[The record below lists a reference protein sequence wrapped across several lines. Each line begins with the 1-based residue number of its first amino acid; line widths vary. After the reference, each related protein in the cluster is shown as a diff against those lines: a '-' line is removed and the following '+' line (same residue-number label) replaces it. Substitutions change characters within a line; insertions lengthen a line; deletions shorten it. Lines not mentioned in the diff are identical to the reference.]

1 MSEAKQSDSTAELG
15 SERLTDA
22 DLCALE
28 YAVQTLRA
36 IAERQEQV
44 GDVLEPVNDI
54 RAAAARAKT
63 ALRRLEPVVRK
74 LDGLAA

>member
-15 SERLTDA
+15 PTMLTDA
-22 DLCALE
+22 DMCALE
-28 YAVQTLRA
+28 HAVKTLRA
-36 IAERQEQV
+36 IAERREQV

-54 RAAAARAKT
+54 RTAAARAKN

>member
-15 SERLTDA
+15 LTDE

-28 YAVQTLRA
+28 HAVQTLRA
-36 IAERQEQV
+36 IAERQQQV

-54 RAAAARAKT
+54 RTAATRARN
-63 ALRRLEPVVRK
+63 ALRRLEPVVRRI
-74 LDGLAA
+74 DGLVA